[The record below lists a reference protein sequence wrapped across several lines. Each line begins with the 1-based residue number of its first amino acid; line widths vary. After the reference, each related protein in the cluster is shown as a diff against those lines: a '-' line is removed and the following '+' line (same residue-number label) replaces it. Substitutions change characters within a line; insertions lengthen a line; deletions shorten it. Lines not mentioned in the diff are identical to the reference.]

1 MLAPKNLS
9 SRQQQPNTS
18 FLQSNNEKRLF
29 GETTTIGPNE
39 LKELRRVFNSLCF
52 FSEKNPKNLK
62 LRSLRKLLAE
72 KKNSEQQ
79 QGKERIGTKVT
90 DVTVSSAEA
99 QQNGDEEKE
108 EVDLKMEESQLEN
121 DLHAL
126 QSRPDPI
133 IRAQDVA
140 AALKN
145 LGKPCTKREVLD
157 MLWEVDEKLDGVID
171 WEEFVLMFERNIR
184 DRTGLEPAR
193 FYHMVQFMIYDRD
206 ENGLVSLDET
216 MHMLYARIG
225 REKMEST
232 ITRLFG
238 GDDGAPIVE
247 QGSHGGE
254 INFTR
259 YWDVVDREQRK
270 MFDESQL
277 GRIIAE
283 KRNRKIDVGKKL
295 KRGT

>member
-1 MLAPKNLS
+1 MLGSKNIT
-9 SRQQQPNTS
+9 SRQQQQS
-18 FLQSNNEKRLF
+18 ISILQSNNEKKLF

-52 FSEKNPKNLK
+52 FSEKNPKNYK
-62 LRSLRKLLAE
+62 LRCLRKLMAE
-72 KKNSEQQ
+72 QKNSEQQ
-79 QGKERIGTKVT
+79 QGMERMGTNVT
-90 DVTVSSAEA
+90 EVTVSSTEA
-99 QQNGDEEKE
+99 RGRCEDELL
-108 EVDLKMEESQLEN
+108 DLKMEESQLEN
-121 DLHAL
+121 ELHAI

-171 WEEFVLMFERNIR
+171 WEEFVLMFERNIK
-184 DRTGLEPAR
+184 DRTGLEPAS

-238 GDDGAPIVE
+238 GDDGTPIVE

-259 YWDVVDREQRK
+259 YWEVVDREQRK
-270 MFDESQL
+270 MFNESQL

-283 KRNRKIDVGKKL
+283 KRNRKIDVSKTTK